1 MKELILASRSP
12 RRRELLQKCGIP
24 FTADAADLDET
35 INPGN
40 PLQEEIQALSFR
52 KAEAVL
58 KRHPDAIII
67 GSDTTVTIHGE
78 VLGKPHDHEDAKRM
92 LRELS
97 GTTHEVITG
106 LCILSD
112 RRNYQTVTVNQV
124 SFFPLSEEEI
134 SSYVESGEAD
144 DKAGAYGIQGLAARY
159 VKSIEGDFYSIMGLP
174 VSLVY
179 EELKNRNSY

>member
-35 INPGN
+35 INPDN

-58 KRHPDAIII
+58 KRHPDAIVI
-67 GSDTTVTIHGE
+67 GSDTIVTIHGE

-106 LCILSD
+106 LCILSAELSD
-112 RRNYQTVTVNQV
+112 RHGESSILLSAVGRRD
-124 SFFPLSEEEI
+124 FFVCGKRRS
-134 SSYVESGEAD
+134 
-144 DKAGAYGIQGLAARY
+144 R
-159 VKSIEGDFYSIMGLP
+159 
-174 VSLVY
+174 
-179 EELKNRNSY
+179 

>member
-67 GSDTTVTIHGE
+67 GSDTIVTIHGE

-179 EELKNRNSY
+179 EELKNRALV